1 MQALK
6 NVMKKTADDFI
17 YAGDEKETGLAPV
30 YSIETLA
37 NAAINSLSG
46 HEKETGLA
54 PVYSIEILESTAI
67 TGKAC
72 KACFCKLTGGI

>member
-6 NVMKKTADDFI
+6 NVMKKTANDFI
-17 YAGDEKETGLAPV
+17 YAGDEKD
-30 YSIETLA
+30 
-37 NAAINSLSG
+37 
-46 HEKETGLA
+46 TGLA

-72 KACFCKLTGGI
+72 KACFCKLAGGI

>member
-17 YAGDEKETGLAPV
+17 YAGDEKDTGLAPV

-37 NAAINSLSG
+37 NA
-46 HEKETGLA
+46 
-54 PVYSIEILESTAI
+54 VI
-67 TGKAC
+67 TMKTRFMSFPRYIKIYGKGGGY
-72 KACFCKLTGGI
+72 FCSEQAV